1 MQINDVVECFYV
13 IILIVW
19 FVLDDIIYV
28 GFVFQNDFRIKRI
41 DFFLIG
47 VLYGMRCDVFVK

>member
-1 MQINDVVECFYV
+1 MQINDVVECFNV
-13 IILIVW
+13 IILVVW

-41 DFFLIG
+41 DFFLID
-47 VLYGMRCDVFVK
+47 VLYRMRCDVYVK